1 MADSSRR
8 EHQGTRRVHFCW
20 AAAVSALKSR
30 HFYSVYTTVLLFAYC
45 TLFYYFG
52 ELTDYAGWETVRQD
66 FFYGVHDVQRL
77 VFLAPIIYAG
87 YTFRVKGA
95 LVVTAAAFLAFLPR
109 ALIVSPYPDPL
120 LRTGLF
126 TAVAVCIG
134 VLTGMVHNES
144 EKRGQLEARV
154 TIERDRILS
163 MLENMEEGVI
173 IVGPDYRIRYAN
185 QSIRKSFGE
194 GVGTTCHQYLNG
206 IDCPCYDIC
215 KLPMVIGG
223 AVERWEYV
231 MQDGRTFEVVGSP
244 FVDSDG
250 TSCHLGTLRNI
261 TQRKQLELELIEL
274 NRLKSELLSNVSH
287 ELRSPLTSIK
297 GIISSLLQRDIEWD
311 SETRDMLLT
320 GISEETDRLASLVTN
335 LLNMSKIEAHVWKP
349 DKEYRSISDVI
360 GETLEQQKWVHKSHT
375 FEVELES
382 GLPEVY
388 ADYNQ
393 MKQVLINLLENAAAY
408 SDGGTTIRVGARAI
422 DGDVEVRV
430 SDQGVGIPADNLDKI
445 FDKFYRGTQRR
456 QRPGGTGL
464 GLAICRA
471 LVLAHGGR
479 IWAESEIGQGSTF
492 YFSLPVAQ
500 AGHERGSKKDAE
512 EDQDTRC

>member
-1 MADSSRR
+1 VADSSRT
-8 EHQGTRRVHFCW
+8 ENPGAGKVHSCY
-20 AAAVSALKSR
+20 AVALSALKSR
-30 HFYSVYTTVLLFAYC
+30 RFYSVYATVLLFAYC

-52 ELTDYAGWETVRQD
+52 ELIDYAGWERVRQD

-95 LVVTAAAFLAFLPR
+95 LAVTVAAFLTFLPR
-109 ALIVSPYPDPL
+109 GLVVSPYPDPV
-120 LRTGLF
+120 LRMGLF
-126 TAVAVCIG
+126 IVVAACIG
-134 VLTGMVHNES
+134 VLTGMVRNEA
-144 EKRGQLEARV
+144 EKRSQLEARL
-154 TIERDRILS
+154 TSERDRMLS

-173 IVGPDYRIRYAN
+173 IVGPDYRIRYTN
-185 QSIRKSFGE
+185 QSMRKSFGE
-194 GVGTTCHQYLNG
+194 GVGSTCYQYLNG
-206 IDCPCYDIC
+206 LDDQCGDIC
-215 KLPMVIGG
+215 RLPKVIAG

-231 MQDGRTFEVVGSP
+231 LQDGRTFEVVGSP

-250 TSCHLGTLRNI
+250 TSCHLGTFRNI

-311 SETRDMLLT
+311 SETLDMLLT

-335 LLNMSKIEAHVWKP
+335 LLNMSKIEAHVC
-349 DKEYRSISDVI
+349 
-360 GETLEQQKWVHKSHT
+360 ETLEQQKWVHKSHT

-408 SDGGTTIRVGARAI
+408 SDGGTTIWVGARAV
-422 DGDVEVRV
+422 DGEVEVRV

-500 AGHERGSKKDAE
+500 AGHERGSKKNAE